1 MYYIIPIYLKHY
13 LKLSLRS
20 LAVVSPLLILMF
32 LYLPEVNI
40 LGLHLSNPIYDIYN
54 WWMILIF
61 YLISLCL
68 LGVFI
73 FIMLSVY
80 FTYKREKAQKKSDHL
95 RQLFVNMITNY
106 LYTDKYKKMFE
117 KRSFYRR
124 VNNFTKSKAEIE
136 AFYAAITKIQETV
149 AVNHSSDFKN
159 LLIGVGLYDKIDK
172 FLYSFNLSD
181 RILAMRI
188 ISYLRIR
195 NDRYNRRIHKY
206 ADVENFAQR
215 TEAYAAIIR
224 LMEDE
229 KELAEF
235 IGKKHNLSMLD
246 INVIVNAVIKNAKM
260 TIDYNDLLLSSLK
273 RKAIIGIL
281 LSKFRQREETKDLL
295 VGHLENDDDQL
306 RELAWDSYLELASP
320 DEALEEILNKFQA
333 ESDDIQLKILKNSYK
348 IKDVRYLEFL
358 KKSINIVSLP
368 VKVEAMKILFKDN
381 FDSIA
386 DFLISEDP
394 DVLMAI
400 KEVIDLN
407 NN

>member
-124 VNNFTKSKAEIE
+124 VNNFAKSKAEIE